1 MVAIIAGLLA
11 LLVGLALLAT
21 WQARDVGLDS
31 AVWLYLVA
39 APDGRTQVWQ
49 RDAEAART
57 ELIAH
62 LPGVVIECTALP
74 AAVQAV
80 YAVARADGGHDLWR
94 VDVARRR
101 ARRWLDCAPDD
112 CRAPSPGP
120 DGQSIVFTR
129 VVAGRP
135 TLWHLSL
142 DAPAPVS
149 LFPED
154 APGHYAVWSPDG
166 ARVAYVDPAGQVCV
180 AAPGV
185 AETLCVPALM
195 DSPPVWSPDG
205 EAVLV
210 TDLRLEIGAASHILR
225 LDVTRGVFQN
235 LSDVFGVEDDA
246 PAWSPDG
253 AWIAFRRRSAGTGMG
268 KQIWLIRADGSDA
281 RPLTKDT
288 TSHYGVPVWLDDGET
303 LLIARY
309 AGGSS
314 EIWVIPTSGEK
325 ATLVVPDGYAPHR
338 LDE

>member
-1 MVAIIAGLLA
+1 M
-11 LLVGLALLAT
+11 
-21 WQARDVGLDS
+21 
-31 AVWLYLVA
+31 
-39 APDGRTQVWQ
+39 
-49 RDAEAART
+49 
-57 ELIAH
+57 
-62 LPGVVIECTALP
+62 
-74 AAVQAV
+74 
-80 YAVARADGGHDLWR
+80 
-94 VDVARRR
+94 
-101 ARRWLDCAPDD
+101 
-112 CRAPSPGP
+112 
-120 DGQSIVFTR
+120 FTR

-235 LSDVFGVEDDA
+235 LSDAFGVEDDA

-268 KQIWLIRADGSDA
+268 KQLWLMRADGSDP
-281 RPLTKDT
+281 RPLTTETDV
-288 TSHYGVPVWLDDGET
+288 HYGPPVWAADGET
-303 LLIARY
+303 LLSARY
-309 AGGSS
+309 VAGSS
-314 EIWVIPTSGEK
+314 DIWKISTVST
-325 ATLVVPDGYAPHR
+325 ATMRVAPGGYLPHMQQR
-338 LDE
+338 SP